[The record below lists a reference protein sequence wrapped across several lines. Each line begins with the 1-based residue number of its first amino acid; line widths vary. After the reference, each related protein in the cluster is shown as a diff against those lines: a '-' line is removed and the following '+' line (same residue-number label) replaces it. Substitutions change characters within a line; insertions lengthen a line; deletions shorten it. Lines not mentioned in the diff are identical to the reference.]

1 MDWSNNQHILFPA
14 NYIISGI
21 LSNSKFAV
29 YLMIIKLQKMNRIV
43 EEKLNDI
50 IRLCENHGVKSLYIF
65 GSANTDKFDKNSD
78 IDLLI
83 AFKES
88 LSIEEYTE
96 NYFTLQYKLRELLKK
111 KIDLVTENS
120 LSNPFLIQS
129 IDQNKQLL
137 YGA

>member
-1 MDWSNNQHILFPA
+1 MVIKMQNM
-14 NYIISGI
+14 
-21 LSNSKFAV
+21 NS
-29 YLMIIKLQKMNRIV
+29 IV
-43 EEKLNDI
+43 KEKLNDI

-65 GSANTDKFDKNSD
+65 GSANTENFDKSSD
-78 IDLLI
+78 IDFLI

-96 NYFTLQYKLRELLKK
+96 NYFTLHYKLRELLNRE
-111 KIDLVTENS
+111 IDLVTQNS
-120 LSNPFLIQS
+120 LSNPYFIQS